1 MPRFLFLCSMAF
13 WLCACAS
20 TPAPTPPSDEAK
32 TPEVSYPHPD
42 VENPGLIVIAEPLAV
57 PAPAPAI
64 PAPPAPT
71 PEPPEVEIFE
81 YHKWYS
87 ALPDWNIADHRAALT
102 SFKRSCE
109 SFAKAAPDDQLS
121 PQLPEY
127 GRYRDWIPA
136 CSQASFVGLDANSA
150 RHFFETQF
158 EPLVLTTRE
167 GETGLLTGY
176 YEPEVAVRKIPDATY
191 SEPILAKPASEATQN
206 LTRAQ
211 LGPTSSRVIAYGK
224 PIEVFFMQIQGSGRL
239 RFNDGTSIRAAYA
252 GNNGK
257 KYQSIGKV
265 LVARGE
271 LTLEK
276 ASKQSI
282 SDWMDRAGPAKTR
295 ALMNENPRYI
305 FFTEQAIGRSADGT
319 VEGPRGAMRV
329 PLTDLASIAVDPRY
343 HPYGTLVWLETTL
356 PQFGGDFRGKE
367 KGLLVSVQDTGS
379 AIKGPLRGDLFFGAG
394 DEAGDK
400 AGVMK
405 HDVRWTILVPKAI
418 APLLAA
424 QS

>member
-1 MPRFLFLCSMAF
+1 MVF
-13 WLCACAS
+13 WLSACTT
-20 TPAPTPPSDEAK
+20 TPAPTPTQPDETQA
-32 TPEVSYPHPD
+32 PAISYPNPD
-42 VENPGLIVIAEPLAV
+42 VENPGLIVIAEPLAA

-87 ALPDWNIADHRAALT
+87 ALENWNGADHRAALT

-109 SFAKAAPDDQLS
+109 SFAKADPNQQLS

-127 GRYRDWIPA
+127 GRYKDWAPA
-136 CSQASFVGLDANSA
+136 CAQASFIGLDRFSA
-150 RHFFETQF
+150 QNFFETQF
-158 EPLVLTTRE
+158 EPLVLTTQD

-176 YEPEVAVRKIPDATY
+176 YEPEVPVRKIPDAIY
-191 SEPILAKPASEATQN
+191 SEPILAKPALESTQK
-206 LTRAQ
+206 LPRSK

-239 RFNDGTSIRAAYA
+239 RFDDGTSIRAAYA
-252 GNNGK
+252 GHNSHQYK
-257 KYQSIGKV
+257 SIGKV
-265 LVARGE
+265 LVSRGE
-271 LTLEK
+271 LTLEQ

-282 SDWMDRAGPAKTR
+282 SDWMERAGPAGGR

-356 PQFGGDFRGKE
+356 PQFGGDFRGRQT
-367 KGLLVSVQDTGS
+367 GLLVSVQDTGG

-394 DEAGDK
+394 EEAGNK

-418 APLLAA
+418 APPAHLA
-424 QS
+424 SRS